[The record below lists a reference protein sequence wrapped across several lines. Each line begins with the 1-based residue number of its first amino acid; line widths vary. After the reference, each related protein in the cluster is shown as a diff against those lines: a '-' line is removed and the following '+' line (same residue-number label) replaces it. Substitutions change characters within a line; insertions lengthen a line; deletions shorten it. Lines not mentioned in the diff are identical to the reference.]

1 MNLRQPQMKK
11 NRRIPLAVKMNILV
25 SVMIL
30 CTCALLIIISNG
42 AYNKTV
48 IEPYVLKMEG
58 IKVDTEA
65 MKPFLAHFLD
75 YVGTEELDAI
85 WTEDREERAGRLMD
99 WMQQQPS
106 FLPNAEDEER
116 TLLNDWVDF
125 SLMPVNIRA
134 DGDLNAVDVAVR
146 KNGTYYS
153 VCSEYKQD
161 INLIEADE
169 GNAIDFGMTVNVE
182 DLAPEDYGK
191 AKWYQVDKSYLLARS
206 VQIGLDG
213 TDALVCLSYDL
224 TDMMGEHKNYLLRC
238 VLFTLSLTVAASAAG
253 MFLMRR
259 YITRPVRR
267 LAQATKE
274 FTPEENGTYSA
285 EKISKVEVRNRDE
298 IGDLS
303 RDIRSMQ
310 ERIVENADNLARMTA
325 EKERVSTELDL
336 ARDIQASLL
345 PDVFPAFPDRHE
357 FSLYASMT
365 PAREVGGDFYDF
377 FLIDDDHL
385 ALVIADVSGKGI
397 PAALFMAVS
406 RTVIRD
412 QLMSG
417 CDPVRALERAN
428 AQLCSENPHM
438 MFVTVWLAVVEI
450 STGKGVACNAGHEHP
465 AVRRAGGAFEL
476 VKYKHD
482 RPAGFIPDT
491 AYHSRKFELRPGDTL
506 LVYTDGVPEAN
517 NPQKEMFGEERM
529 TETLNRYADAEPEE
543 LIRRMY
549 EAVASFAD
557 GTDQFDDIT
566 MLAVKYYGRENGT
579 GKTGL

>member
-1 MNLRQPQMKK
+1 
-11 NRRIPLAVKMNILV
+11 MNIVV

-30 CTCALLIIISNG
+30 CTCALLIFVSNS
-42 AYNKTV
+42 AYQKTV
-48 IEPYVLKMEG
+48 IEPYILRMEG

-65 MKPFLAHFLD
+65 MKPFLTHFIN
-75 YVGTEELDAI
+75 YIGTEELDAI
-85 WTEDREERAGRLMD
+85 WTEDREDRSDHLMD
-99 WMQQQPS
+99 WMQRQPS
-106 FLPNAEDEER
+106 FRPNAENEDR

-125 SLMPVNIRA
+125 SLMPVNIRT
-134 DGDLNAVDVAVR
+134 DGDLNAVDVVVR
-146 KNGTYYS
+146 KNGIYYS
-153 VCSEYKQD
+153 VCSEFKQD
-161 INLIEADE
+161 VNLIEAERGDS
-169 GNAIDFGMTVNVE
+169 IDFGSTVNIIS
-182 DLAPEDYGK
+182 LPSEDYGK
-191 AKWYQVDKSYLLARS
+191 AEWYQINESYLLARC
-206 VQIGLDG
+206 VQIG
-213 TDALVCLSYDL
+213 TDEIEAQVWLSYDL
-224 TDMMGEHKNYLLRC
+224 TDMIREHKNYLLRC

-285 EKISKVEVRNRDE
+285 EKISKVEVRTRDE

-336 ARDIQASLL
+336 AKNIQASLL

-417 CDPVRALERAN
+417 CNPVRALERAN

-465 AVRRAGGAFEL
+465 AVRRAGGMFEL

-482 RPAGFIPDT
+482 RPAGFVPDT
-491 AYHSRKFELRPGDTL
+491 VYHSREFELKPGDSL

-517 NPQKEMFGEERM
+517 NPQTELFGEERM
-529 TETLNRYADAEPEE
+529 METLNRYADAEPEE
-543 LIRRMY
+543 LIRRIY

-557 GTDQFDDIT
+557 GADQFDDIT
-566 MLAVKYYGRENGT
+566 MLAVKYHGRENEA

>member
-1 MNLRQPQMKK
+1 
-11 NRRIPLAVKMNILV
+11 MNIVV

-30 CTCALLIIISNG
+30 CTCALLIFVSNS
-42 AYNKTV
+42 AYQKTV
-48 IEPYVLKMEG
+48 IEPYVLRMEG

-65 MKPFLAHFLD
+65 MKPFLTHFIN
-75 YVGTEELDAI
+75 YIGTEELDAI
-85 WTEDREERAGRLMD
+85 WTEDREDRSDHLMD
-99 WMQQQPS
+99 WMQRQPS
-106 FLPNAEDEER
+106 FRPNAENEDR

-125 SLMPVNIRA
+125 SLMPVNIRT
-134 DGDLNAVDVAVR
+134 DGDLNAVDVVVR
-146 KNGTYYS
+146 KNGIYYS
-153 VCSEYKQD
+153 VCSEFKQD
-161 INLIEADE
+161 VNLIEAERGDS
-169 GNAIDFGMTVNVE
+169 IDFGSTVNIIS
-182 DLAPEDYGK
+182 LPSEDYGK
-191 AKWYQVDKSYLLARS
+191 AEWYQINESYLLARC
-206 VQIGLDG
+206 VQIG
-213 TDALVCLSYDL
+213 TDEIEAQVWLSYDL
-224 TDMMGEHKNYLLRC
+224 TDMIREHKNYLLRC

-285 EKISKVEVRNRDE
+285 EKISKVEVRTRDE

-336 ARDIQASLL
+336 AKNIQASLL
-345 PDVFPAFPDRHE
+345 PDVFPAFPDRNE

-465 AVRRAGGAFEL
+465 AVRRAGGTFEL

-482 RPAGFIPDT
+482 RPAGFVPDT
-491 AYHSRKFELRPGDTL
+491 VYHSREFELKPGDSL

-517 NPQKEMFGEERM
+517 NPQTELFGEERM
-529 TETLNRYADAEPEE
+529 METLNRYADAEPEE
-543 LIRRMY
+543 LIRRIY

-557 GTDQFDDIT
+557 GADQFDDIT
-566 MLAVKYYGRENGT
+566 MLAVKYHGRENEA

>member
-1 MNLRQPQMKK
+1 
-11 NRRIPLAVKMNILV
+11 MNIVV

-30 CTCALLIIISNG
+30 CTCALLIIVSNS
-42 AYNKTV
+42 AYHKTV

-58 IKVDTEA
+58 LKVDTEA
-65 MKPFLAHFLD
+65 MKPYLAHFVN
-75 YVGTEELDAI
+75 YIGTEELDAI
-85 WTEDREERAGRLMD
+85 WTEDREDRSDHLMD

-125 SLMPVNIRA
+125 SLMPVNIRT
-134 DGDLNAVDVAVR
+134 DGDLNAVDVVVR
-146 KNGTYYS
+146 KNGICYS
-153 VCSEYKQD
+153 VCSEFKQD
-161 INLIEADE
+161 VNLIEAERGDS
-169 GNAIDFGMTVNVE
+169 IDFGSTVNIIS
-182 DLAPEDYGK
+182 LASEDYGK
-191 AKWYQVDKSYLLARS
+191 AKWYQIDESYLLARC
-206 VQIGLDG
+206 VQIGTDG
-213 TDALVCLSYDL
+213 IDAQVWLSYDL
-224 TDMMGEHKNYLLRC
+224 TDMVGEHNNYLLRC
-238 VLFTLSLTVAASAAG
+238 VIFTLTLTIAASAAG

-285 EKISKVEVRNRDE
+285 EKISKVEVRTRDE

-336 ARDIQASLL
+336 AKNIQASLL
-345 PDVFPAFPDRHE
+345 PDVFPAFPDRNE

-482 RPAGFIPDT
+482 RPAGFVPDT
-491 AYHSRKFELRPGDTL
+491 VYHSREFELKPGDSL

-517 NPQKEMFGEERM
+517 NPQTELFGEERM
-529 TETLNRYADAEPEE
+529 METLNRYADAEPEE
-543 LIRRMY
+543 LIRRIY

-557 GTDQFDDIT
+557 GADQFDDIT
-566 MLAVKYYGRENGT
+566 MLAVKYHGRENEA

>member
-1 MNLRQPQMKK
+1 
-11 NRRIPLAVKMNILV
+11 MNIVV

-30 CTCALLIIISNG
+30 CTCALLIFVSNS
-42 AYNKTV
+42 AYQKTV
-48 IEPYVLKMEG
+48 IEPYVLRMEG

-65 MKPFLAHFLD
+65 MKPFLTHFIN
-75 YVGTEELDAI
+75 YIGTEELDAI
-85 WTEDREERAGRLMD
+85 WTEDREDRSDHLMD
-99 WMQQQPS
+99 WMQRQPS
-106 FLPNAEDEER
+106 FRPNAENEDR

-125 SLMPVNIRA
+125 SLMPVNIRT
-134 DGDLNAVDVAVR
+134 DGDLNAVDVVVR
-146 KNGTYYS
+146 KNGIYYS
-153 VCSEYKQD
+153 VCSEFKQD
-161 INLIEADE
+161 VNLIEAERGDS
-169 GNAIDFGMTVNVE
+169 IDFGSTVNIIS
-182 DLAPEDYGK
+182 LASEDYGK
-191 AKWYQVDKSYLLARS
+191 AKWYQIDESYLLARC
-206 VQIGLDG
+206 VQIGTDG
-213 TDALVCLSYDL
+213 IDAQVWLSYNL
-224 TDMMGEHKNYLLRC
+224 TDMVGEHNNYLLRC
-238 VLFTLSLTVAASAAG
+238 VIFTLTLTVAASAAG

-285 EKISKVEVRNRDE
+285 EKISKVEVRTRDE

-336 ARDIQASLL
+336 AKNIQASLL
-345 PDVFPAFPDRHE
+345 PDVFPAFPDRNE

-417 CDPVRALERAN
+417 CNPVRALERAN

-465 AVRRAGGAFEL
+465 AVRRAGGMFEL

-482 RPAGFIPDT
+482 RPAGFVPDT
-491 AYHSRKFELRPGDTL
+491 VYHSREFELKPGDSL

-517 NPQKEMFGEERM
+517 NPQTELFGEERM
-529 TETLNRYADAEPEE
+529 METLNRYADAEPEE
-543 LIRRMY
+543 LIRRIY

-557 GTDQFDDIT
+557 GADQFDDIT
-566 MLAVKYYGRENGT
+566 MLAVKYHGRENEA

>member
-1 MNLRQPQMKK
+1 MKK
-11 NRRIPLAVKMNILV
+11 NRRIPLAVKMNIVV

-30 CTCALLIIISNG
+30 CTCALLIIVSNS
-42 AYNKTV
+42 AYHKTV
-48 IEPYVLKMEG
+48 IEPYVLRMEG

-65 MKPFLAHFLD
+65 MKPFLTHFIN
-75 YVGTEELDAI
+75 YIGTEELDAI
-85 WTEDREERAGRLMD
+85 WTEDREDRSDHLMD
-99 WMQQQPS
+99 WMQRQPS
-106 FLPNAEDEER
+106 FRPNAENEDR

-125 SLMPVNIRA
+125 SLMPVNIRTA
-134 DGDLNAVDVAVR
+134 GDLNAVDVVVR
-146 KNGTYYS
+146 KNGICYS
-153 VCSEYKQD
+153 VCSEFKQD
-161 INLIEADE
+161 VNLIEAERGDS
-169 GNAIDFGMTVNVE
+169 IDFGSTVNIIS
-182 DLAPEDYGK
+182 LASEDYGK
-191 AKWYQVDKSYLLARS
+191 AKWYQIDESYLLARC
-206 VQIGLDG
+206 VQIGTDG
-213 TDALVCLSYDL
+213 IDAQVWLSYNL
-224 TDMMGEHKNYLLRC
+224 TDMVGEHNNYLLRC
-238 VLFTLSLTVAASAAG
+238 VIFTLTLTVAASAAG

-285 EKISKVEVRNRDE
+285 EKISKVEVRTRDE

-336 ARDIQASLL
+336 AKNIQASLL
-345 PDVFPAFPDRHE
+345 PDVFPAFPDRNE

-465 AVRRAGGAFEL
+465 AVRRAGGMFEL

-482 RPAGFIPDT
+482 RPAGFVPDT
-491 AYHSRKFELRPGDTL
+491 VYHSREFELKPGDSL

-517 NPQKEMFGEERM
+517 NPQTELFGEERM
-529 TETLNRYADAEPEE
+529 METLNRYADAEPEE
-543 LIRRMY
+543 LIRRIY

-557 GTDQFDDIT
+557 GADQFDDIT
-566 MLAVKYYGRENGT
+566 MLAVKYHGRENEA

>member
-1 MNLRQPQMKK
+1 
-11 NRRIPLAVKMNILV
+11 MNIVV

-30 CTCALLIIISNG
+30 CTCALLIFVSNS
-42 AYNKTV
+42 AYQKTV
-48 IEPYVLKMEG
+48 IEPYVLRMEG

-65 MKPFLAHFLD
+65 MKPFLTHFIN
-75 YVGTEELDAI
+75 YIGTEELDAI
-85 WTEDREERAGRLMD
+85 WTEDREDRSDHLMD
-99 WMQQQPS
+99 WMQRQPS
-106 FLPNAEDEER
+106 FRPNAENEDR

-125 SLMPVNIRA
+125 SLMPVNIRT
-134 DGDLNAVDVAVR
+134 DGDLNAVDVVVR
-146 KNGTYYS
+146 KNGIYYS
-153 VCSEYKQD
+153 VCSEFKQD
-161 INLIEADE
+161 VNLIEAERGDS
-169 GNAIDFGMTVNVE
+169 IDFGSTVNIIS
-182 DLAPEDYGK
+182 LPSEDYGK
-191 AKWYQVDKSYLLARS
+191 AEWYQINESYLLARC
-206 VQIGLDG
+206 VQIG
-213 TDALVCLSYDL
+213 TDEIEAQVWLSYDL
-224 TDMMGEHKNYLLRC
+224 TDMIREHKNYLLRC

-336 ARDIQASLL
+336 AKNIQASLL

-465 AVRRAGGAFEL
+465 AVRRAGGTFEL

-482 RPAGFIPDT
+482 RPAGFVPDT
-491 AYHSRKFELRPGDTL
+491 VYHSREFELKPGDSL

-517 NPQKEMFGEERM
+517 NPQTELFGEERM
-529 TETLNRYADAEPEE
+529 METLNRYADAEPEE
-543 LIRRMY
+543 LIRRIY

-557 GTDQFDDIT
+557 GADQFDDIT
-566 MLAVKYYGRENGT
+566 MLAVKYHGRENEA

>member
-1 MNLRQPQMKK
+1 MKSRQPQMKK
-11 NRRIPLAVKMNILV
+11 GRRIPLAVKMNILI
-25 SVMIL
+25 SVMVL
-30 CTCALLIIISNG
+30 CTCVLLILVSNS

-48 IEPYVLKMEG
+48 IEPYVLKMENA
-58 IKVDTEA
+58 IVDTEA
-65 MKPFLAHFLD
+65 MKPYLTYFMK
-75 YVGTEELDAI
+75 YIGTEELEAI
-85 WTEDREERAGRLMD
+85 WAEDKYEKTDLLMN

-106 FLPNAEDEER
+106 MIQSGPDEER
-116 TLLNDWVDF
+116 TMLNDWVDF
-125 SLMPVNIRA
+125 SLILVNIRS
-134 DGDLNAVDVAVR
+134 DGDMNAVDTAVS
-146 KNGTYYS
+146 KNGIIYS
-153 VCSEYKQD
+153 ICSEFKHDGDQPE
-161 INLIEADE
+161 IS
-169 GNAIDFGMTVNVE
+169 GKNAIDFGSTVDFG
-182 DLAPEDYGK
+182 DLRAENFGK
-191 AKWYQVDKSYLLARS
+191 TKWYQLDDRYLLLRC
-206 VQIGLDG
+206 VTFELDG
-213 TDALVCLSYDL
+213 SEAQVWLSYDL
-224 TDMMGEHKNYLLRC
+224 TEMVGEHNNYLLRC
-238 VLFTLSLTVAASAAG
+238 VLFTLSLTVAASAVG

-406 RTVIRD
+406 RTMIRD

-417 CDPVRALERAN
+417 CDPAKALERAN
-428 AQLCSENPHM
+428 AQICDENPHM

-450 STGKGVACNAGHEHP
+450 STGKGIACNAGHEHP

-482 RPAGFIPDT
+482 KPAGFVSNT
-491 AYHSRKFELRPGDTL
+491 VYHSREFELYPGDSL
-506 LVYTDGVPEAN
+506 LVYTDGIPEAN

-543 LIRRMY
+543 LIRRLY
-549 EAVASFAD
+549 EAVGAFAD
-557 GTDQFDDIT
+557 GEDQFDDIT
-566 MLAVKYYGRENGT
+566 MLAVKYYGSGNKAD
-579 GKTGL
+579 KTGI

>member
-1 MNLRQPQMKK
+1 
-11 NRRIPLAVKMNILV
+11 MNIVV

-30 CTCALLIIISNG
+30 CTCALLIFVSNS
-42 AYNKTV
+42 AYQKTV
-48 IEPYVLKMEG
+48 IEPYVLRMEG

-65 MKPFLAHFLD
+65 MKPFLTHFIN
-75 YVGTEELDAI
+75 YIGTEELDAI
-85 WTEDREERAGRLMD
+85 WTEDREDRSDHLMD
-99 WMQQQPS
+99 WMQRQPS
-106 FLPNAEDEER
+106 FRPNAENEDR

-125 SLMPVNIRA
+125 SLMPVNIRT
-134 DGDLNAVDVAVR
+134 DGDLNAVDVVVR
-146 KNGTYYS
+146 KNGIYYS
-153 VCSEYKQD
+153 VCSEFKQD
-161 INLIEADE
+161 VNLIEAERGDS
-169 GNAIDFGMTVNVE
+169 IDFGSTVNIIS
-182 DLAPEDYGK
+182 LPSEDYGK
-191 AKWYQVDKSYLLARS
+191 AEWYQINESYLLARC
-206 VQIGLDG
+206 VQIG
-213 TDALVCLSYDL
+213 TDEIEAQVWLSYDL
-224 TDMMGEHKNYLLRC
+224 TDMVGEHKNYLLRC

-285 EKISKVEVRNRDE
+285 EKISKVEVRTRDE

-336 ARDIQASLL
+336 AKNIQASLL

-417 CDPVRALERAN
+417 CNPVRALERAN

-450 STGKGVACNAGHEHP
+450 PTGKGVACNAGHEHP
-465 AVRRAGGAFEL
+465 AVRRAGSAFEL

-482 RPAGFIPDT
+482 KPAGFIPDT
-491 AYHSRKFELRPGDTL
+491 AYHSREFELRPGDTL
-506 LVYTDGVPEAN
+506 MVYTDGVPEAN
-517 NPQKEMFGEERM
+517 NPQKELFGEERM
-529 TETLNRYADAEPEE
+529 METLNRYADAEPEE
-543 LIRRMY
+543 LIRRIY
-549 EAVASFAD
+549 EAVASFENGA
-557 GTDQFDDIT
+557 DQFDDIT
-566 MLAVKYYGRENGT
+566 MLAVKYHGQENET
-579 GKTGL
+579 GETGL

>member
-1 MNLRQPQMKK
+1 
-11 NRRIPLAVKMNILV
+11 MNIVV

-30 CTCALLIIISNG
+30 CTCALLIFVSNS
-42 AYNKTV
+42 AYQKTV
-48 IEPYVLKMEG
+48 IEPYVLRMEG

-65 MKPFLAHFLD
+65 MKPFLTHFIN
-75 YVGTEELDAI
+75 YIGTEELDAI
-85 WTEDREERAGRLMD
+85 WTEDREDRSDHLMD
-99 WMQQQPS
+99 WMQRQPS
-106 FLPNAEDEER
+106 FRPNAENEDR

-125 SLMPVNIRA
+125 SLMPVNIRT
-134 DGDLNAVDVAVR
+134 DGDLNAVDVVVR
-146 KNGTYYS
+146 KNGIYYS
-153 VCSEYKQD
+153 VCSEFKQD
-161 INLIEADE
+161 VNLIEAERGDS
-169 GNAIDFGMTVNVE
+169 IDFGSTVNIIS
-182 DLAPEDYGK
+182 LPSEDYGK
-191 AKWYQVDKSYLLARS
+191 AEWYQINESYLLARC
-206 VQIGLDG
+206 VQIG
-213 TDALVCLSYDL
+213 TDEIEAQVWLSYDL
-224 TDMMGEHKNYLLRC
+224 TDMVGEHKNYLLRC

-285 EKISKVEVRNRDE
+285 EKISKVEVRTRDE

-336 ARDIQASLL
+336 AKNIQASLL
-345 PDVFPAFPDRHE
+345 PDVFPAFPDRNE

-365 PAREVGGDFYDF
+365 PAREVGRDFYDF

-482 RPAGFIPDT
+482 RPAGFVPDT
-491 AYHSRKFELRPGDTL
+491 VYHSREFELKPGDSL

-517 NPQKEMFGEERM
+517 NPQTELFGEERM
-529 TETLNRYADAEPEE
+529 METLNRYADAEPEE
-543 LIRRMY
+543 LIRRIY

-557 GTDQFDDIT
+557 GADQFDDIT
-566 MLAVKYYGRENGT
+566 MLAVKYHGQENET
-579 GKTGL
+579 GETGL

>member
-1 MNLRQPQMKK
+1 MKK
-11 NRRIPLAVKMNILV
+11 NRRIPLAVKINIVV

-30 CTCALLIIISNG
+30 CTCALLIFVSNS
-42 AYNKTV
+42 AYQKTV
-48 IEPYVLKMEG
+48 IEPYVLRMEG

-65 MKPFLAHFLD
+65 MKPFLTHFIN
-75 YVGTEELDAI
+75 YIGTEELDAI
-85 WTEDREERAGRLMD
+85 WTEDREDRSDHLMD
-99 WMQQQPS
+99 WMQRQPS
-106 FLPNAEDEER
+106 FRPNAENEDR

-146 KNGTYYS
+146 KNGIYYS

-161 INLIEADE
+161 VNLIEADE
-169 GNAIDFGMTVNVE
+169 GNAIDFGLAVNME
-182 DLAPEDYGK
+182 GLAPEDYGK
-191 AKWYQVDKSYLLARS
+191 AKWYQLDESYLLVRC

-213 TDALVCLSYDL
+213 TDALVCLCYDL

-325 EKERVSTELDL
+325 EKERVSTALDL

-506 LVYTDGVPEAN
+506 MVYTDGVPEAN
-517 NPQKEMFGEERM
+517 NPQKEMFGEERL
-529 TETLNRYADAEPEE
+529 TAQLNRQPKAGPEE
-543 LIRRMY
+543 LLPIVR
-549 EAVASFAD
+549 EAVD
-557 GTDQFDDIT
+557 GFVQGAPQFDDLT
-566 MLAVKYYGRENGT
+566 MLCFRYCGAEEGIPKTVPRGIMEN
-579 GKTGL
+579 

>member
-1 MNLRQPQMKK
+1 
-11 NRRIPLAVKMNILV
+11 MNIVV

-30 CTCALLIIISNG
+30 CTCALLIIVSNS
-42 AYNKTV
+42 AYHKTV

-58 IKVDTEA
+58 LKVDTEA
-65 MKPFLAHFLD
+65 MKPYLAHFD
-75 YVGTEELDAI
+75 NYIGTEELDAI
-85 WTEDREERAGRLMD
+85 WTEDREDRSDHLMD

-125 SLMPVNIRA
+125 SLMPVNIRT
-134 DGDLNAVDVAVR
+134 DGDLNAVDVVVR
-146 KNGTYYS
+146 KNGICYS
-153 VCSEYKQD
+153 VCSEFKQD
-161 INLIEADE
+161 VNLIEAERGDS
-169 GNAIDFGMTVNVE
+169 IDFGSTVNIIS
-182 DLAPEDYGK
+182 LPSEDYGK
-191 AKWYQVDKSYLLARS
+191 AEWYQINESYLLARC
-206 VQIGLDG
+206 VQIG
-213 TDALVCLSYDL
+213 TDEIEAQVWLSYDL
-224 TDMMGEHKNYLLRC
+224 TDMVGEHKNYLLRC

-285 EKISKVEVRNRDE
+285 EKISKVEVRTRDE

-336 ARDIQASLL
+336 AKNIQASLL
-345 PDVFPAFPDRHE
+345 PDVFPAFPDRNE
-357 FSLYASMT
+357 FSLYASMK

-482 RPAGFIPDT
+482 RPAGFVPDT
-491 AYHSRKFELRPGDTL
+491 VYHSREFELKPGDSL

-517 NPQKEMFGEERM
+517 NPQTELFGEERM
-529 TETLNRYADAEPEE
+529 METLNRYADAEPEE
-543 LIRRMY
+543 LIHRIY

-557 GTDQFDDIT
+557 GADQFDDIT
-566 MLAVKYYGRENGT
+566 MLAVKYHGRENEA

>member
-1 MNLRQPQMKK
+1 
-11 NRRIPLAVKMNILV
+11 MNIVV

-30 CTCALLIIISNG
+30 CTCALLIFVSNS
-42 AYNKTV
+42 AYQKTV
-48 IEPYVLKMEG
+48 IEPYVLRMEG

-65 MKPFLAHFLD
+65 MKPFLTHFIN
-75 YVGTEELDAI
+75 YIGTEELDAI
-85 WTEDREERAGRLMD
+85 WTEDREDRSDHLMD
-99 WMQQQPS
+99 WMQRQPS
-106 FLPNAEDEER
+106 FRPNAENEDR

-125 SLMPVNIRA
+125 SLMPVNIRT
-134 DGDLNAVDVAVR
+134 DGDLNAVDVVVR
-146 KNGTYYS
+146 KNGIYYS
-153 VCSEYKQD
+153 VCSEFKQD
-161 INLIEADE
+161 VNLIEAERGDS
-169 GNAIDFGMTVNVE
+169 IDFGSTVNIIS
-182 DLAPEDYGK
+182 LPSEDYGK
-191 AKWYQVDKSYLLARS
+191 AEWYQINESYLLARC
-206 VQIGLDG
+206 VQIG
-213 TDALVCLSYDL
+213 TDEIEAQVWLSYDL
-224 TDMMGEHKNYLLRC
+224 TDMIREHKNYLLRC

-259 YITRPVRR
+259 YITRPARR
-267 LAQATKE
+267 LAQASKE

-285 EKISKVEVRNRDE
+285 EKISKVEVRTRDE

-336 ARDIQASLL
+336 AKNIQASLL

-465 AVRRAGGAFEL
+465 AVRRAGGTFEL

-482 RPAGFIPDT
+482 RPAGFVPDT
-491 AYHSRKFELRPGDTL
+491 VYHSREFELKPGDSL

-517 NPQKEMFGEERM
+517 NPQTELFGEERM
-529 TETLNRYADAEPEE
+529 METLNRYADAEPEE
-543 LIRRMY
+543 LIRRIY

-557 GTDQFDDIT
+557 GADQFDDIT
-566 MLAVKYYGRENGT
+566 MLAVKYHGRENEA

>member
-1 MNLRQPQMKK
+1 
-11 NRRIPLAVKMNILV
+11 
-25 SVMIL
+25 
-30 CTCALLIIISNG
+30 
-42 AYNKTV
+42 
-48 IEPYVLKMEG
+48 
-58 IKVDTEA
+58 
-65 MKPFLAHFLD
+65 
-75 YVGTEELDAI
+75 
-85 WTEDREERAGRLMD
+85 
-99 WMQQQPS
+99 
-106 FLPNAEDEER
+106 
-116 TLLNDWVDF
+116 
-125 SLMPVNIRA
+125 MPVNIRT
-134 DGDLNAVDVAVR
+134 DGDLNAVDVVVR
-146 KNGTYYS
+146 KNGICYS
-153 VCSEYKQD
+153 VCSEFKQD
-161 INLIEADE
+161 VNLIEAERGDS
-169 GNAIDFGMTVNVE
+169 IDFGSTVNIIS
-182 DLAPEDYGK
+182 LPSEDYGK
-191 AKWYQVDKSYLLARS
+191 AKWYQINESYLLARC
-206 VQIGLDG
+206 VQIG
-213 TDALVCLSYDL
+213 TDEIEAQVWLSYDL
-224 TDMMGEHKNYLLRC
+224 TDMIREHKNYLLRC

-285 EKISKVEVRNRDE
+285 EKISKVEVRTRDE

-336 ARDIQASLL
+336 AKNIQASLL

-465 AVRRAGGAFEL
+465 AVRRAGGMFEL

-482 RPAGFIPDT
+482 RPAGFVPDT
-491 AYHSRKFELRPGDTL
+491 VYHSREFELKPGDSL

-517 NPQKEMFGEERM
+517 NPQTELFGEERM
-529 TETLNRYADAEPEE
+529 METLNRYADAEPEE
-543 LIRRMY
+543 LIRRIY

-557 GTDQFDDIT
+557 GADQFDDIT
-566 MLAVKYYGRENGT
+566 MLAVKYHGRENEA

>member
-1 MNLRQPQMKK
+1 
-11 NRRIPLAVKMNILV
+11 MNI
-25 SVMIL
+25 
-30 CTCALLIIISNG
+30 IS
-42 AYNKTV
+42 
-48 IEPYVLKMEG
+48 
-58 IKVDTEA
+58 
-65 MKPFLAHFLD
+65 LA
-75 YVGTEELDAI
+75 
-85 WTEDREERAGRLMD
+85 
-99 WMQQQPS
+99 S
-106 FLPNAEDEER
+106 
-116 TLLNDWVDF
+116 
-125 SLMPVNIRA
+125 
-134 DGDLNAVDVAVR
+134 
-146 KNGTYYS
+146 
-153 VCSEYKQD
+153 
-161 INLIEADE
+161 
-169 GNAIDFGMTVNVE
+169 
-182 DLAPEDYGK
+182 EDYGK
-191 AKWYQVDKSYLLARS
+191 AKWYQIDESYLLARC
-206 VQIGLDG
+206 VQIGTDG
-213 TDALVCLSYDL
+213 IDAQVWLSYDL
-224 TDMMGEHKNYLLRC
+224 TDMVGEHNNYLLRC
-238 VLFTLSLTVAASAAG
+238 IIFTLTLTVAASAAG

-285 EKISKVEVRNRDE
+285 EKISKVEVRTRDE

-336 ARDIQASLL
+336 AKNIQASLL
-345 PDVFPAFPDRHE
+345 PDVFPAFPDRNE

-482 RPAGFIPDT
+482 RPAGFVPDT
-491 AYHSRKFELRPGDTL
+491 VYHSREFELKPGDSL

-517 NPQKEMFGEERM
+517 NPQTELFGEERM
-529 TETLNRYADAEPEE
+529 METLNRYADAEPEE
-543 LIRRMY
+543 LIRRIY

-557 GTDQFDDIT
+557 GADQFDDIT
-566 MLAVKYYGRENGT
+566 MLAVKYHGRENEA

>member
-1 MNLRQPQMKK
+1 MKK
-11 NRRIPLAVKMNILV
+11 NRRIPLAVKINIVV

-30 CTCALLIIISNG
+30 CTCALLIIVSNS
-42 AYNKTV
+42 AYQKTV
-48 IEPYVLKMEG
+48 IEPYVLRMEG

-65 MKPFLAHFLD
+65 MKPFLTHFIN
-75 YVGTEELDAI
+75 YIGTEELDAI
-85 WTEDREERAGRLMD
+85 WTEDREDRSDHLMD
-99 WMQQQPS
+99 WMQRQPS
-106 FLPNAEDEER
+106 FRPNAENEDR

-125 SLMPVNIRA
+125 SLMPVNIRT
-134 DGDLNAVDVAVR
+134 DGDLNAVDVVVR
-146 KNGTYYS
+146 KNGICYS
-153 VCSEYKQD
+153 VCSEFKQD
-161 INLIEADE
+161 VNLIEAERGDS
-169 GNAIDFGMTVNVE
+169 IDFGSTVNIIS
-182 DLAPEDYGK
+182 LASEDYGK
-191 AKWYQVDKSYLLARS
+191 AKWYQIDESYLLARC
-206 VQIGLDG
+206 VQIGTDG
-213 TDALVCLSYDL
+213 IDAQVWLSYNL
-224 TDMMGEHKNYLLRC
+224 TDMVGEHNNYLLRC
-238 VLFTLSLTVAASAAG
+238 VIFTLTLTVAASAAG

-259 YITRPVRR
+259 YIPRPVRR

-285 EKISKVEVRNRDE
+285 EKISKVEVRTRDE

-336 ARDIQASLL
+336 AKNIQASLL
-345 PDVFPAFPDRHE
+345 PDVFPAFPDRNE

-465 AVRRAGGAFEL
+465 AVRRAGGMFEL

-482 RPAGFIPDT
+482 RPAGFVPDT
-491 AYHSRKFELRPGDTL
+491 VYHSREFELKPGDSL

-517 NPQKEMFGEERM
+517 NPQTELFGEERM
-529 TETLNRYADAEPEE
+529 METLNRYADAEPEE
-543 LIRRMY
+543 LIRRIY

-557 GTDQFDDIT
+557 GADQFDDIT
-566 MLAVKYYGRENGT
+566 MLAVKYHGRENEA

>member
-1 MNLRQPQMKK
+1 
-11 NRRIPLAVKMNILV
+11 MNIVV

-30 CTCALLIIISNG
+30 CTCALLIFVSNS
-42 AYNKTV
+42 AYQKTV
-48 IEPYVLKMEG
+48 IEPYVLRMEG

-65 MKPFLAHFLD
+65 MKPFLTHFIN
-75 YVGTEELDAI
+75 YIGTEELDAI
-85 WTEDREERAGRLMD
+85 WTEDREDRSDHLMD
-99 WMQQQPS
+99 WMQRQPS
-106 FLPNAEDEER
+106 FRLNAENEDR

-125 SLMPVNIRA
+125 SLMPVNIRT
-134 DGDLNAVDVAVR
+134 DGDLNAVDVVVR
-146 KNGTYYS
+146 KNGIYYS
-153 VCSEYKQD
+153 VCSEFKQD
-161 INLIEADE
+161 VNLIEAERGDS
-169 GNAIDFGMTVNVE
+169 IDFGSTVNIIS
-182 DLAPEDYGK
+182 LPSEDYGK
-191 AKWYQVDKSYLLARS
+191 AEWYQINESYLLARC
-206 VQIGLDG
+206 VQIG
-213 TDALVCLSYDL
+213 TDEIEAQVWLSYDL
-224 TDMMGEHKNYLLRC
+224 TDMVGEHKNYLLRC
-238 VLFTLSLTVAASAAG
+238 VLFTLLLTVAASAAG

-285 EKISKVEVRNRDE
+285 EKISKVEVRTRDE

-336 ARDIQASLL
+336 AKNIQASLL

-417 CDPVRALERAN
+417 CNPVRALERAN

-482 RPAGFIPDT
+482 MPAGFIPDT
-491 AYHSRKFELRPGDTL
+491 VYHSREFELRPGDTL

-517 NPQKEMFGEERM
+517 NPQTELFGADRM
-529 TETLNRYADAEPEE
+529 METLNRYADAEPEE
-543 LIRRMY
+543 LIRRIY
-549 EAVASFAD
+549 EAVASFENGA
-557 GTDQFDDIT
+557 DQFDDIT
-566 MLAVKYYGRENGT
+566 MLAVKYHGQENET
-579 GKTGL
+579 GETGL

>member
-1 MNLRQPQMKK
+1 
-11 NRRIPLAVKMNILV
+11 MNIVV

-30 CTCALLIIISNG
+30 CTCALLIFVSNS
-42 AYNKTV
+42 AYQKTV
-48 IEPYVLKMEG
+48 IEPYVLRMEG

-65 MKPFLAHFLD
+65 MKPFLTHFIN
-75 YVGTEELDAI
+75 YIGTEELDAI
-85 WTEDREERAGRLMD
+85 WTEDREDRSDHLMD
-99 WMQQQPS
+99 WMQRQPS
-106 FLPNAEDEER
+106 FRPNAENEDR

-125 SLMPVNIRA
+125 SLMPVNIRT
-134 DGDLNAVDVAVR
+134 DGDLNAVDVVVR
-146 KNGTYYS
+146 KNGIYYS
-153 VCSEYKQD
+153 VCSEFKQD
-161 INLIEADE
+161 VNLIEAERGDS
-169 GNAIDFGMTVNVE
+169 IDFGSTVNIIS
-182 DLAPEDYGK
+182 LPSEDYGK
-191 AKWYQVDKSYLLARS
+191 AEWYQINESYLLARC
-206 VQIGLDG
+206 VQIG
-213 TDALVCLSYDL
+213 TDEIEAQVWLSYDL
-224 TDMMGEHKNYLLRC
+224 TDMIREHKNYLLRC

-285 EKISKVEVRNRDE
+285 EKISKVEVRTRDE

-336 ARDIQASLL
+336 AKNIQASLL

-417 CDPVRALERAN
+417 CNPVRALERAN

-450 STGKGVACNAGHEHP
+450 STGKGVACNAGHEPP
-465 AVRRAGGAFEL
+465 AVRRAGGMFEL

-482 RPAGFIPDT
+482 RPAGFVPDT
-491 AYHSRKFELRPGDTL
+491 VYHSREFELKPGDSL

-517 NPQKEMFGEERM
+517 NPQTELFGEERM
-529 TETLNRYADAEPEE
+529 METLNRYADAEPEE
-543 LIRRMY
+543 LIRRIY

-557 GTDQFDDIT
+557 GADQFDDIT
-566 MLAVKYYGRENGT
+566 MLAVKYHGRENEA

>member
-1 MNLRQPQMKK
+1 MKK
-11 NRRIPLAVKMNILV
+11 NRRIPLAVKMNIVV

-30 CTCALLIIISNG
+30 CTCALLIFVSNS
-42 AYNKTV
+42 AYQKTV
-48 IEPYVLKMEG
+48 IEPYVLRMEG

-65 MKPFLAHFLD
+65 MKPFLAHFVN
-75 YVGTEELDAI
+75 YIGTEELDAI
-85 WTEDREERAGRLMD
+85 WTEDREDRSDHLMD

-125 SLMPVNIRA
+125 SLMPVNIRT
-134 DGDLNAVDVAVR
+134 DGDLNAVDVVVR
-146 KNGTYYS
+146 KNGICYS
-153 VCSEYKQD
+153 VCSEFKQD
-161 INLIEADE
+161 VNLIEAERGDS
-169 GNAIDFGMTVNVE
+169 IDFGSTVNIIS
-182 DLAPEDYGK
+182 LASEDYGK
-191 AKWYQVDKSYLLARS
+191 AKWYQIDESYLLARC
-206 VQIGLDG
+206 VQIGTDG
-213 TDALVCLSYDL
+213 IDAQVWLSYDL
-224 TDMMGEHKNYLLRC
+224 TDMVGEHNNYLLRC
-238 VLFTLSLTVAASAAG
+238 VIFTLTLTVAASAAG

-285 EKISKVEVRNRDE
+285 EKISKVEVRTRDE

-336 ARDIQASLL
+336 AKNIQASLL
-345 PDVFPAFPDRHE
+345 PDVFPAFPDRNE

-482 RPAGFIPDT
+482 RPAGFVPDT
-491 AYHSRKFELRPGDTL
+491 VYHSREFELKPGDSL

-517 NPQKEMFGEERM
+517 NPQTELFGEERM
-529 TETLNRYADAEPEE
+529 METLNRYADAEPEE
-543 LIRRMY
+543 LIRRIY

-557 GTDQFDDIT
+557 GADQFDDIT
-566 MLAVKYYGRENGT
+566 MLAVKYHGRENEA

>member
-1 MNLRQPQMKK
+1 MKK
-11 NRRIPLAVKMNILV
+11 NRRIPLAVKMNIVV

-30 CTCALLIIISNG
+30 CTCALLIIVSNS
-42 AYNKTV
+42 AYHKTV
-48 IEPYVLKMEG
+48 IEPYVLRMEG

-65 MKPFLAHFLD
+65 MKPFLTHFIN
-75 YVGTEELDAI
+75 YIGTEELDAI
-85 WTEDREERAGRLMD
+85 WTEDREDRSDHLMD
-99 WMQQQPS
+99 WMQRQPS
-106 FLPNAEDEER
+106 FRPNAENEDR

-125 SLMPVNIRA
+125 SLMPVNIRTA
-134 DGDLNAVDVAVR
+134 GDLNAVDVVVR
-146 KNGTYYS
+146 KNGICYS
-153 VCSEYKQD
+153 VCSEFKQD
-161 INLIEADE
+161 VNLIEAERGDS
-169 GNAIDFGMTVNVE
+169 IDFGSTVNIIS
-182 DLAPEDYGK
+182 LASEDYGK
-191 AKWYQVDKSYLLARS
+191 AKWYQIDESYLLARC
-206 VQIGLDG
+206 VQIGTDG
-213 TDALVCLSYDL
+213 IDAQVWLSYNL
-224 TDMMGEHKNYLLRC
+224 TDMVGEHNNYLLRC
-238 VLFTLSLTVAASAAG
+238 VIFTLTLTVAASAAG

-285 EKISKVEVRNRDE
+285 EKISKVEVRTRDE

-336 ARDIQASLL
+336 AKNIQASLL
-345 PDVFPAFPDRHE
+345 PDVFPAFPDRNE

-465 AVRRAGGAFEL
+465 AVRRAGGMFEL

-482 RPAGFIPDT
+482 RPAGFVPDT
-491 AYHSRKFELRPGDTL
+491 VYHSREFELKPGDSL

-517 NPQKEMFGEERM
+517 NPQTELFGEERM
-529 TETLNRYADAEPEE
+529 METLNRYADAEPEE
-543 LIRRMY
+543 LIRRIY

-566 MLAVKYYGRENGT
+566 MLAVKYHGRENEA

>member
-1 MNLRQPQMKK
+1 
-11 NRRIPLAVKMNILV
+11 MNIVV

-30 CTCALLIIISNG
+30 CTCALLIFVSNS
-42 AYNKTV
+42 AYQKTV
-48 IEPYVLKMEG
+48 IEPYVLRMEG

-65 MKPFLAHFLD
+65 MKPSLTHFIN
-75 YVGTEELDAI
+75 YIGTEELDAI
-85 WTEDREERAGRLMD
+85 WTEDREDRSDHLMD
-99 WMQQQPS
+99 WMQRQPS
-106 FLPNAEDEER
+106 FRPNAENEDR

-125 SLMPVNIRA
+125 SLMPVNIRT
-134 DGDLNAVDVAVR
+134 DGDLNAVDVVVR
-146 KNGTYYS
+146 KNGICYS
-153 VCSEYKQD
+153 VCSEFKQD
-161 INLIEADE
+161 VNLIEAERGDS
-169 GNAIDFGMTVNVE
+169 IDFGSTVNIIS
-182 DLAPEDYGK
+182 LPSEDYGK
-191 AKWYQVDKSYLLARS
+191 AKWYQINESYLLARC
-206 VQIGLDG
+206 VQIG
-213 TDALVCLSYDL
+213 TDEIEAQVWLSYDL
-224 TDMMGEHKNYLLRC
+224 TDMIREHKNYLLRC

-285 EKISKVEVRNRDE
+285 EKISKVEVRTRDE

-336 ARDIQASLL
+336 AKNIQASLL

-465 AVRRAGGAFEL
+465 AVRRAGGMFEL

-482 RPAGFIPDT
+482 RPAGFVPDT
-491 AYHSRKFELRPGDTL
+491 VYHSREFELKPGDSL

-517 NPQKEMFGEERM
+517 NPQTELFGEERM
-529 TETLNRYADAEPEE
+529 METLNRYADAEPEE
-543 LIRRMY
+543 LIRRIY

-557 GTDQFDDIT
+557 GADQFDDIT
-566 MLAVKYYGRENGT
+566 MLAVKYHGRENEA

>member
-1 MNLRQPQMKK
+1 MKK
-11 NRRIPLAVKMNILV
+11 NRRIPLAVKMNIVV

-30 CTCALLIIISNG
+30 CTCALLIFVSNS
-42 AYNKTV
+42 AYQKTV
-48 IEPYVLKMEG
+48 IEPYVLRMEG

-65 MKPFLAHFLD
+65 MKPYLAHFVN
-75 YVGTEELDAI
+75 YIGTEELDAI
-85 WTEDREERAGRLMD
+85 WTEDREDRSDHLMD

-125 SLMPVNIRA
+125 SLMPVNIRT
-134 DGDLNAVDVAVR
+134 DGDLNAVDVVVR
-146 KNGTYYS
+146 KNGICYS
-153 VCSEYKQD
+153 VCSEFKQD
-161 INLIEADE
+161 VNLIEAERGDS
-169 GNAIDFGMTVNVE
+169 IDFGSTVNIIS
-182 DLAPEDYGK
+182 LASEDYGK
-191 AKWYQVDKSYLLARS
+191 AKWYQIDESYLLARC
-206 VQIGLDG
+206 VQIGTDG
-213 TDALVCLSYDL
+213 IDAQVWLNYDL
-224 TDMMGEHKNYLLRC
+224 TDMVGEHNNYLLRC
-238 VLFTLSLTVAASAAG
+238 VIFTLTLTVAASAAG

-285 EKISKVEVRNRDE
+285 EKISKVEVRTRDE

-336 ARDIQASLL
+336 AKNIQASLL
-345 PDVFPAFPDRHE
+345 PDVFPAFPDRNE

-482 RPAGFIPDT
+482 RPAGFVPDT
-491 AYHSRKFELRPGDTL
+491 VYHSREFELKPGDSL

-517 NPQKEMFGEERM
+517 NPQTELFGEERM
-529 TETLNRYADAEPEE
+529 METLNRYADAEPEE
-543 LIRRMY
+543 LIRRIY

-557 GTDQFDDIT
+557 GADQFDDIT
-566 MLAVKYYGRENGT
+566 MLAVKYHGRENEA

>member
-1 MNLRQPQMKK
+1 
-11 NRRIPLAVKMNILV
+11 MNIVV

-30 CTCALLIIISNG
+30 CTCALLIFVSNS
-42 AYNKTV
+42 AYQKTV
-48 IEPYVLKMEG
+48 IEPYVLRMEG

-65 MKPFLAHFLD
+65 MKPFLTHFIN
-75 YVGTEELDAI
+75 YIGTEELDAI
-85 WTEDREERAGRLMD
+85 WTEDREDRSDHLMD
-99 WMQQQPS
+99 WMQRQPS
-106 FLPNAEDEER
+106 FRPNAENEDR

-125 SLMPVNIRA
+125 SLMPVNIRT
-134 DGDLNAVDVAVR
+134 DGDLNAVDVVVR
-146 KNGTYYS
+146 KNGIYYS
-153 VCSEYKQD
+153 VCSEFKQD
-161 INLIEADE
+161 VNLIEAERGDS
-169 GNAIDFGMTVNVE
+169 IDFGSTVNIIS
-182 DLAPEDYGK
+182 LPSEDYGK
-191 AKWYQVDKSYLLARS
+191 AEWYQINESYLLARC
-206 VQIGLDG
+206 VQIG
-213 TDALVCLSYDL
+213 TDEIEAQVWLSYDL
-224 TDMMGEHKNYLLRC
+224 TDMIREHKNYLLRC

-285 EKISKVEVRNRDE
+285 EKISKVEVRTRDE

-336 ARDIQASLL
+336 AKNIQASLL

-482 RPAGFIPDT
+482 RPAGFVPDT
-491 AYHSRKFELRPGDTL
+491 VYHSREFELKPGDSL

-517 NPQKEMFGEERM
+517 NPQTELFGEERM
-529 TETLNRYADAEPEE
+529 METLNRYADAEPEE
-543 LIRRMY
+543 LIRRIY

-557 GTDQFDDIT
+557 GADQFDDIT
-566 MLAVKYYGRENGT
+566 MLAVKYHGRENEA

>member
-1 MNLRQPQMKK
+1 MKK
-11 NRRIPLAVKMNILV
+11 NRRIPLAVKMNIVV

-30 CTCALLIIISNG
+30 CTCALLIIVSNS
-42 AYNKTV
+42 AYHKTV

-58 IKVDTEA
+58 LKVDTEA
-65 MKPFLAHFLD
+65 MKPFLAHFVN
-75 YVGTEELDAI
+75 YIGTEELDAI
-85 WTEDREERAGRLMD
+85 WTEDREDRSDHLMD
-99 WMQQQPS
+99 WMQRQPS
-106 FLPNAEDEER
+106 FRPNAENEDR

-125 SLMPVNIRA
+125 SLMPVNIRTA
-134 DGDLNAVDVAVR
+134 GDLNAVDVVVR
-146 KNGTYYS
+146 KNGICYS
-153 VCSEYKQD
+153 VCSEFKQD
-161 INLIEADE
+161 VNLIEAERGDS
-169 GNAIDFGMTVNVE
+169 IDFGSTVNIIS
-182 DLAPEDYGK
+182 LASEDYGK
-191 AKWYQVDKSYLLARS
+191 AKWYQIDESYLLARC
-206 VQIGLDG
+206 VQIGTDG
-213 TDALVCLSYDL
+213 IDAQVWLSYNL
-224 TDMMGEHKNYLLRC
+224 TDMVGEHNNYLLRC
-238 VLFTLSLTVAASAAG
+238 VIFTLTLTVAASAAG

-285 EKISKVEVRNRDE
+285 EKISKVEVRTRDE

-336 ARDIQASLL
+336 AKNIQASLL
-345 PDVFPAFPDRHE
+345 PDVFPAFPDRNE

-465 AVRRAGGAFEL
+465 AVRRAGGMFEL

-482 RPAGFIPDT
+482 RPAGFVPDT
-491 AYHSRKFELRPGDTL
+491 VYHSREFELKPGDSL

-517 NPQKEMFGEERM
+517 NPQTELFGEERM
-529 TETLNRYADAEPEE
+529 METLNRYADAEPEE
-543 LIRRMY
+543 LIRRIY

-557 GTDQFDDIT
+557 GADQFDDIT
-566 MLAVKYYGRENGT
+566 MLAVKYHGRENEA

>member
-1 MNLRQPQMKK
+1 M
-11 NRRIPLAVKMNILV
+11 
-25 SVMIL
+25 
-30 CTCALLIIISNG
+30 
-42 AYNKTV
+42 
-48 IEPYVLKMEG
+48 
-58 IKVDTEA
+58 
-65 MKPFLAHFLD
+65 
-75 YVGTEELDAI
+75 
-85 WTEDREERAGRLMD
+85 
-99 WMQQQPS
+99 
-106 FLPNAEDEER
+106 
-116 TLLNDWVDF
+116 
-125 SLMPVNIRA
+125 
-134 DGDLNAVDVAVR
+134 
-146 KNGTYYS
+146 
-153 VCSEYKQD
+153 
-161 INLIEADE
+161 
-169 GNAIDFGMTVNVE
+169 
-182 DLAPEDYGK
+182 
-191 AKWYQVDKSYLLARS
+191 
-206 VQIGLDG
+206 
-213 TDALVCLSYDL
+213 
-224 TDMMGEHKNYLLRC
+224 
-238 VLFTLSLTVAASAAG
+238 
-253 MFLMRR
+253 
-259 YITRPVRR
+259 RR

-491 AYHSRKFELRPGDTL
+491 AYHSRIFELRPGDTL

-566 MLAVKYYGRENGT
+566 MLAVKYYGRENET
-579 GKTGL
+579 GEAGL